1 MLTFTKKIIK
11 CKNKFILID
20 DHNCRNFE
28 KHFLVKKKKKKKKRK
43 ENQPVTNLKLHL
55 NPYNYIVNQKRRLC
69 TYCFKNDKKETN
81 TLVIV
86 IHVIFRFVLKR
97 TGLSYTMPSESLLE
111 NVFNYKFI

>member
-1 MLTFTKKIIK
+1 MQEQVYLNRWSQLPKLWSTSS
-11 CKNKFILID
+11 CQ
-20 DHNCRNFE
+20 
-28 KHFLVKKKKKKKKRK
+28 KKKKRKKRK

>member
-1 MLTFTKKIIK
+1 MITIAETLI
-11 CKNKFILID
+11 NKFLS
-20 DHNCRNFE
+20 
-28 KHFLVKKKKKKKKRK
+28 KKKKRKKRK

>member
-1 MLTFTKKIIK
+1 MITIAEPLI
-11 CKNKFILID
+11 NKFLS
-20 DHNCRNFE
+20 
-28 KHFLVKKKKKKKKRK
+28 KKKKRKKKRK

-55 NPYNYIVNQKRRLC
+55 NPYNYIMKQKR

-111 NVFNYKFI
+111 NV